1 MNVRIERDR
10 LLKEALGDRL
20 AGPSRTWYQYLS
32 GETPKPA
39 PLPPQ
44 DAAAKPFMKEY
55 FASMLDN
62 TDPPEVFKPSAVAQM
77 LTDAQLRECGYDKW
91 EDALPAVYELAFEM
105 RTFGDC
111 EILRKGKVVP
121 EDVGVE
127 EIDGPIRIRRKADDD
142 DW

>member
-1 MNVRIERDR
+1 
-10 LLKEALGDRL
+10 
-20 AGPSRTWYQYLS
+20 
-32 GETPKPA
+32 
-39 PLPPQ
+39 
-44 DAAAKPFMKEY
+44 MKEY

-77 LTDAQLRECGYDKW
+77 LTDAQLKECGYDKW